1 VKKLVYNNED
11 AFSNNVN
18 FFFCDELTNQN
29 SKVVTSVN
37 DRSEKHWNKNI
48 NLIEDIKNQNTNF
61 RRNLFLLGLKS
72 KTKQCTKFKAYMN
85 NNVIATF
92 DRK

>member
-1 VKKLVYNNED
+1 MKKLVYNNED

-37 DRSEKHWNKNI
+37 DGNEEHW
-48 NLIEDIKNQNTNF
+48 
-61 RRNLFLLGLKS
+61 KS
-72 KTKQCTKFKAYMN
+72 KHKL
-85 NNVIATF
+85 
-92 DRK
+92 D